1 MITLVPSPL
10 TRVHDQFIDNYD
22 IDATPTT
29 VDVAHPIINGE
40 PNDDKSRFQAEFYK
54 KIGLDVVT
62 ETVFDYP
69 YPCITEKTLRPIGC
83 KRMFIVVGAPGIL
96 SMLKSKGFKTFDD
109 IIDESYDNIA
119 DPCKRFRA
127 VVDVVESFT
136 NLDLENIR
144 QYYIDNQQK
153 FEHNFQTLKNLRST
167 ELTSICARLG
177 IPLKSVYNNDI

>member
-1 MITLVPSPL
+1 MITLIPSPL
-10 TRVHDQFIDNYD
+10 TRINDQFIDTDD
-22 IDATPTT
+22 IDATPISRDI
-29 VDVAHPIINGE
+29 VHPIIEGE
-40 PNDDKSRFQAEFYK
+40 PNRASFQFQSNFYK

-69 YPCITEKTLRPIGC
+69 YPCITEKTLRPIGS
-83 KRMFIVVGAPGIL
+83 KRMFIVVGAHGIL

-109 IIDESYDNIA
+109 IIDESYDSII

-127 VVDVVESFT
+127 VVDAVESFIS
-136 NLDLENIR
+136 LDLEKIR

-167 ELTSICARLG
+167 ELISICSRLG
-177 IPLKSVYNNDI
+177 ISLTNVYNNNI

>member
-1 MITLVPSPL
+1 LITLIPSPL

-29 VDVAHPIINGE
+29 VDVGHPIIDGK
-40 PNDDKSRFQAEFYK
+40 PNDNKFRFQAEFYK
-54 KIGLDVVT
+54 KIGLDIVT

-69 YPCITEKTLRPIGC
+69 YSCITEKTIRPIGC

-109 IIDESYDNIA
+109 IIDESYDNIV

-127 VVDVVESFT
+127 VVDAVESFIS
-136 NLDLENIR
+136 LDLETIR
-144 QYYIDNQQK
+144 QYYVDNQQK
-153 FEHNFQTLKNLRST
+153 FEHNFQTLRSLRST
-167 ELTSICARLG
+167 ELISICSRLG
-177 IPLKSVYNNDI
+177 ISLTNVYNNNL